1 MYTCTAH
8 TKIRTHTYTS
18 YTFTLTSTYIRTHD
32 TRRTCM
38 HLHNN
43 RAILLLYTFP
53 LLFPPFLFFFFLKV
67 IYNEYFPSY
76 FVALYLLPSLSSIL
90 HPRVSKFLFRAV
102 HFDIICGRSPISIQ
116 VQVDAPCYRCFFVV
130 IDFLFSTRP
139 RLNRFYKSVNFL
151 RSRHRLFAT
160 VRLF

>member
-1 MYTCTAH
+1 M
-8 TKIRTHTYTS
+8 S

-43 RAILLLYTFP
+43 CAILLFYTFP

-76 FVALYLLPSLSSIL
+76 FFALYLLPSLSS
-90 HPRVSKFLFRAV
+90 
-102 HFDIICGRSPISIQ
+102 
-116 VQVDAPCYRCFFVV
+116 
-130 IDFLFSTRP
+130 FSTRESASSSFAQSISTLL
-139 RLNRFYKSVNFL
+139 RLSPFRCKSTPPATVAFLLSLIFSFL
-151 RSRHRLFAT
+151 RARDSTFFTNQSIFYGVGTGGSQLFVFSKARNAS
-160 VRLF
+160 VVEYS